1 MESVLWK
8 VLTFA
13 FAIHEINKR
22 EDLLPNIT
30 LGFDIYDSG
39 INDLMTIERT
49 FRILSGNHKL
59 IPNYS
64 CRKQEKVFALIG
76 HFVPSCSHAMAD
88 LLSLYK
94 YPQISYG
101 AKTDKDQY
109 LHSTIPSGHL
119 QNEAILALLQY
130 FEWKMVGIVTIQEE
144 NFKRLSQEIK
154 TEIIKIGYCVE
165 LYIVFEE
172 TDNIPEKYHAN
183 VIIIYCYL
191 REAEI
196 VASLFSRSSAK
207 VLIMINE
214 GENFLPKTF
223 TFDPLN
229 CSLWFFK
236 NKKNVQGFHR
246 FNQTASNGLSEN
258 TFLDVILEECHNND
272 KDDNLLKYLSKNETM
287 ELKNNVYTA
296 VYVAAHAL
304 HSLLYRPHITMN
316 RNELIKQ
323 YNLIS
328 WQLIYHLKNV
338 SFTIPGGDKIY
349 FDERGHVTGDFD
361 ILNSLVIPYQTLVYS
376 KVGTFDPSAPQGE
389 KFKIN
394 DSKIQWLPHFTQ
406 VPKSVCS
413 ESCSPGYRKVHR
425 EGQQICCYDCVLCPE
440 GEITNVYDM
449 DNCIKCKE
457 HQWTDK
463 RRDKCIQRETEYLS
477 FHDFL
482 GIFLMTTSLFFCAI
496 TTGIYSIFYKHRT
509 TCIVRANNLHLSY
522 ILLFSLMLSFL
533 SSLLFIGRPNE
544 VTCLVRQVIFGI
556 IFASELSTLIG
567 KTMTVVIAF
576 SATQPGSK
584 LAKWMKTQIT
594 YSIVL
599 LLSFGQVVICSV
611 WLICS
616 PPFPHIDTKSKTGMI
631 ILLCNEGSVVAFYI
645 MVGYI
650 GILAIVSFLLAYYA
664 RRLPDRFNESQLI
677 TFSMLVFCC
686 VWISFIP
693 AYINTKGRS
702 VVAVEVFAILTSN
715 AGLLGFIFIP
725 KCYIIILR
733 PGLNNKQHLI
743 RNK

>member
-1 MESVLWK
+1 MDGEPKVCVGPNAAAPVGPDPPSPTLNPSV
-8 VLTFA
+8 
-13 FAIHEINKR
+13 
-22 EDLLPNIT
+22 
-30 LGFDIYDSG
+30 
-39 INDLMTIERT
+39 
-49 FRILSGNHKL
+49 
-59 IPNYS
+59 
-64 CRKQEKVFALIG
+64 
-76 HFVPSCSHAMAD
+76 
-88 LLSLYK
+88 
-94 YPQISYG
+94 SYG
-101 AKTDKDQY
+101 AMDKVFDDKIIFP
-109 LHSTIPSGHL
+109 HFFRTVPSEHA
-119 QNEAILALLQY
+119 QCQAIIALLKH
-130 FEWKMVGIVTIQEE
+130 FGWNWVGIITFADESNLRASNE
-144 NFKRLSQEIK
+144 MRD
-154 TEIIKIGYCVE
+154 KILKSGYCVE
-165 LYIVFEE
+165 FLEVIYNEQIILK
-172 TDNIPEKYHAN
+172 NIKNSTAN
-183 VIIIYCYL
+183 VIIVYSSVEELQLVATAAYIANLKGKLFLTNKEITFEMDNALIYQLHPLHGSLSISISDGNIPGLIEFLQNDGPSTLPVNGFYINVY
-191 REAEI
+191 EAFIYE
-196 VASLFSRSSAK
+196 
-207 VLIMINE
+207 
-214 GENFLPKTF
+214 
-223 TFDPLN
+223 
-229 CSLWFFK
+229 
-236 NKKNVQGFHR
+236 
-246 FNQTASNGLSEN
+246 
-258 TFLDVILEECHNND
+258 D
-272 KDDNLLKYLSKNETM
+272 KDKVENPFRNKQDRRIGPFLYNNLRVSYSFYL
-287 ELKNNVYTA
+287 A
-296 VYVAAHAL
+296 VYAVAHAL
-304 HSLLYRPHITMN
+304 HDMIL
-316 RNELIKQ
+316 EIKGHHPQ
-323 YNLIS
+323 FLHNKLQP
-328 WQLIYHLKNV
+328 WQLKHYMKNV
-338 SFTIPGGDKIY
+338 NFKTPEGRHVKFDDKGNVPGQ
-349 FDERGHVTGDFD
+349 FD
-361 ILNSLVIPYQTLVYS
+361 IMNFLILPDRTMMNV
-376 KVGTFDPSAPQGE
+376 KVGKYLSSVLEEEQLFLNKS
-389 KFKIN
+389 I
-394 DSKIQWLPHFTQ
+394 IQWPHSAE

-440 GEITNVYDM
+440 GEITNMYDM

-482 GIFLMTTSLFFCAI
+482 GIFLMATSLFLCAI
-496 TTGIYSIFYKHRT
+496 TTGIYSIFYKHRLT
-509 TCIVRANNLHLSY
+509 SIVRANNLRLSY

-544 VTCLVRQVIFGI
+544 VTCLIRQVIFGI

-664 RRLPDRFNESQLI
+664 RRLPDSFNESQLI

-725 KCYIIILR
+725 KCYIILFR
-733 PGLNNKQHLI
+733 PELNNKQHLI